1 MVTKEKIEEL
11 VKKYTP
17 EICKLRRQ
25 IHENP
30 ELSYE
35 ETETA
40 ALMAKTLKSLGIE
53 VQENVAGLH
62 AVIGT
67 LHGAKP
73 GPTIALRTD
82 MDALSIPEETD
93 LPFKSKNPGK
103 MHACGHDGH
112 MSILLGTAMVLSALK
127 DEIAGTVVFV
137 CQPAEEKSP
146 TGGAKAIV
154 ASGVLDG
161 IDAIYGLHVW
171 PTLPTGQ
178 IGVRAGAMMAAS
190 DHVEVTIHG
199 KASHAAMPHKG
210 VDAIVA
216 AGQFI
221 TAVQDIISRQI
232 NPLYPTVLT
241 FGKINGGTRYNIVAD
256 TVVIEGTCRTYDKE
270 AQDTVEANLAQ
281 FLKGLDTMYGTTSK
295 LDYERGYAA
304 VVNAPD
310 QAELIASTARECFG
324 DDAVPVIAEP
334 AMTAE
339 DYSGYLQKYNGGFF
353 WLGATKPGAPV
364 YPLHNAKFAVDE
376 NCLPIGV
383 ELMASLVF
391 KGLEKY
397 AK

>member
-383 ELMASLVF
+383 KLMASLVF
-391 KGLEKY
+391 KGLAKY